1 MAGIA
6 DDFAFFSH
14 QGVAALRAGVEKL
27 LGLIGVALALNLL
40 TNIKKR
46 RKGFNYGLGFFIA
59 HGFTLTR
66 CFSPIQAV

>member
-1 MAGIA
+1 
-6 DDFAFFSH
+6 
-14 QGVAALRAGVEKL
+14 
-27 LGLIGVALALNLL
+27 L